1 MARSQR
7 NSLLETRTSRLKLKV
22 GARYYLQIGEGIALG
37 YRRTADGFGNWQAR
51 IYMPDGRYD
60 FRAIA
65 TADDFVESNGAD
77 VLTFF
82 QAQEK
87 VREVHAEVIAGKT
100 LKPITVKEVADR
112 YMDWFRDNRKAVQET
127 ANTIKAHIGPAF
139 GDIVV
144 SELTTQ
150 SIKAWHAKLAASPV
164 RRRTGLGRKPN
175 FGEKAATPEQKR
187 ARKSTANRI
196 LTVLKAM
203 LNKAF
208 QDELVNDDLAWR
220 RVKPFERA
228 DEPVTRFLTVD
239 EATRLINVCRADLR
253 ELIKAALFTGAR
265 FSELTGLHVLDVNV
279 GTASI
284 YIKPA
289 KSGKGRYVPLSADG
303 LNFFQEAILGKTKNA
318 LAFTKQDGAMWGK
331 NQHSRALKEACAI
344 AKLPP
349 DFGFHELR
357 HTYASLLAQSGV
369 DLLTISKLLGHSD
382 TRITSRHYAHL
393 CDRTLAN
400 AVQAHVPSF
409 GHIANSKI
417 SSIR

>member
-228 DEPVTRFLTVD
+228 DRRRDLYLDRVARR
-239 EATRLINVCRADLR
+239 RLIEKAPKEVKPLLTALALMPMRPGDPAKLRVADLDQKQGVLNIPQGKTEARVIPLGRDALAHFKQCAKGKLPGAWLFSRAD
-253 ELIKAALFTGAR
+253 
-265 FSELTGLHVLDVNV
+265 
-279 GTASI
+279 
-284 YIKPA
+284 
-289 KSGKGRYVPLSADG
+289 GK
-303 LNFFQEAILGKTKNA
+303 QWT
-318 LAFTKQDGAMWGK
+318 
-331 NQHSRALKEACAI
+331 KEAWRDLIHEAAKA
-344 AKLPP
+344 AKLPSATCAYS
-349 DFGFHELR
+349 LR
-357 HTYASLLAQSGV
+357 HSVITDMVTGGLDLFTVAKISGTSV
-369 DLLTISKLLGHSD
+369 KMIEQHYGKLLQEHARKALD
-382 TRITSRHYAHL
+382 A
-393 CDRTLAN
+393 LAL
-400 AVQAHVPSF
+400 
-409 GHIANSKI
+409 G
-417 SSIR
+417 